1 MVVARVR
8 ANMRKHFADILDTWA
23 AKNCT
28 HRIITETI
36 DDMGNIID
44 RSYTDTIIYGII
56 SPAKYK
62 DNNYPIGS
70 LQPGDLTAFFK
81 YSDSVRLSDQLT
93 ESTTQHSHIIYEGI
107 EHRIESAEFAF
118 DILVSQ
124 VSHEAVFG
132 NYLLR
137 KITV

>member
-1 MVVARVR
+1 MPIGRTKAGM
-8 ANMRKHFADILDTWA
+8 AKHVSQIMSVWGGKEA
-23 AKNCT
+23 T
-28 HRIITETI
+28 HRIVAEEI

-44 RSYTDTIIYGII
+44 RSYTDTTIYGII

-70 LQPGDLTAFFK
+70 LQPGDLTALFK
-81 YSDSVRLSDQLT
+81 YSDSVRLPDQLT
-93 ESTTQHSHIIYEGI
+93 ATTTQHSHIIYEGV
-107 EHRIESAEFAF
+107 EHRIESVEYAY

-124 VSHEAVFG
+124 TSHEAVFG

-137 KITV
+137 KIEV